1 MEKITYVSVLAKIL
15 NHEDL
20 DDVELAKIAALK
32 EREEK
37 RSHANPDKP
46 TKKQKENKNLAE
58 TILTIMRASG
68 EPHTVSEWKENSEIL
83 ADYSIQK
90 LSAIF
95 RQLENSGKVVKT
107 TEKRKSYF
115 RILEEA

>member
-46 TKKQKENKNLAE
+46 TKKQKENKELQDE
-58 TILTIMRASG
+58 LLTYLKAFSSPVTVTDFIQNVPELEGISYQKISAMFRA
-68 EPHTVSEWKENSEIL
+68 
-83 ADYSIQK
+83 
-90 LSAIF
+90 
-95 RQLENSGKVVKT
+95 LENSGKVVKT

-115 RILEEA
+115 AIAG